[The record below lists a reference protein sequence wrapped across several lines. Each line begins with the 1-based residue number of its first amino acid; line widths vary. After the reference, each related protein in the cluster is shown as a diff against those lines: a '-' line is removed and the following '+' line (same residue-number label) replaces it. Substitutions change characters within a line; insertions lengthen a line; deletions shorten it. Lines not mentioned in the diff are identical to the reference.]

1 MTMVGTLLHRASY
14 AQIAMRHCDLVAHN
28 DFSLDNNIT
37 LEVASNSGSPSF
49 AQRWFWTIRDITGVV
64 F

>member
-1 MTMVGTLLHRASY
+1 
-14 AQIAMRHCDLVAHN
+14 MRHCDLVAHN